1 MSKYLPW
8 SYSGYRDHSLV
19 GRRYNEILDS
29 NGQEV
34 ANHNGILQ
42 NENAEYI
49 VEACNNYQKMINV
62 CEELVEVIR
71 KKNRL
76 LYGAGIRENEE
87 DTLVNITNNIIK
99 KFKKGVA
106 D

>member
-8 SYSGYRDHSLV
+8 RYSGYRDHSLV
-19 GRRYNEILDS
+19 GRRYHEVIDC
-29 NGQEV
+29 NGQKI
-34 ANHNGILQ
+34 ANHNGILEK
-42 NENAEYI
+42 ENAEYI
-49 VEACNNYQKMINV
+49 VEVCNNYTKLINV

-87 DTLVNITNNIIK
+87 DTLVNVTNNIIK
-99 KFKKGVA
+99 KFKRK
-106 D
+106 

>member
-1 MSKYLPW
+1 MSKFLPW

-19 GRRYNEILDS
+19 GRRYHEIIDC

-34 ANHNGILQ
+34 ANHNGILDQ
-42 NENAEYI
+42 ESAEYI
-49 VEACNNYQKMINV
+49 VEASNNYNKLLSV

-87 DTLVNITNNIIK
+87 DTLVNVTSNMIK
-99 KFKKGVA
+99 KFKKGIA
-106 D
+106 E